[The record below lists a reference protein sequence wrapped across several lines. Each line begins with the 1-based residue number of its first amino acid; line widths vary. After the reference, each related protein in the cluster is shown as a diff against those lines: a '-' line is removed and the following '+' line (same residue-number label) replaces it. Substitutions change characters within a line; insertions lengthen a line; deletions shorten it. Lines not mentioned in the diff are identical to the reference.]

1 MGARSGGGAWS
12 AYFRLIFMEK
22 LHEMEKKLAW
32 VDLDLGLGTLD
43 QAMRNIF
50 IFVFETEAS

>member
-1 MGARSGGGAWS
+1 MKW
-12 AYFRLIFMEK
+12 K
-22 LHEMEKKLAW
+22 KKLAW

-50 IFVFETEAS
+50 IFVFDTEAS